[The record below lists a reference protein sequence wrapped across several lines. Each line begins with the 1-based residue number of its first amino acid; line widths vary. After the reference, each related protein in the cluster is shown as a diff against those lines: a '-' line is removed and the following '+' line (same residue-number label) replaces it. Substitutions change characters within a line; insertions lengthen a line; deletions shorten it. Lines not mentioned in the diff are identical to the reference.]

1 MARPHLDWQQLGSLQ
16 FSPCADQMGTLTEP
30 TMSQPI
36 MKFAYSATAA
46 NQTVP
51 VNAAPALALQP
62 QNEQPYESS
71 YFFPPILYLKTILK
85 TFGRKSNAF
94 NVLRHFSYQRCRWKT
109 RNMIT
114 IPSHVLFI
122 PSALHEYCNSDA
134 IVGAAGS
141 LQCSGFDYYFLL
153 TAADN
158 FRRQGLQ
165 HYATISPLHCSSAAH
180 SQYISLISW
189 GK

>member
-71 YFFPPILYLKTILK
+71 YFFPPHPLFENHLENLWPEKQCIQCPAPLFLPTVPMKGKKYDHNSIPRFIYSLCTSWILK
-85 TFGRKSNAF
+85 
-94 NVLRHFSYQRCRWKT
+94 QRCDCWGR
-109 RNMIT
+109 R
-114 IPSHVLFI
+114 F
-122 PSALHEYCNSDA
+122 SAMLGLRLLLSANS
-134 IVGAAGS
+134 
-141 LQCSGFDYYFLL
+141 C
-153 TAADN
+153 
-158 FRRQGLQ
+158 
-165 HYATISPLHCSSAAH
+165 
-180 SQYISLISW
+180 W
-189 GK
+189 

>member
-16 FSPCADQMGTLTEP
+16 FSPRANQMGTLTEP

-62 QNEQPYESS
+62 QNEQPYESRYFF
-71 YFFPPILYLKTILK
+71 YFFPPILNLKTILK

-94 NVLRHFSYQRCRWKT
+94 NVLRHFSYQRGRWKT

-114 IPSHVLFI
+114 ILSRILFI
-122 PSALHEYCNSDA
+122 PSALHEYCKSDA

-141 LQCSGFDYYFLL
+141 LQCSGSGYYFLL

-165 HYATISPLHCSSAAH
+165 HYATISPL
-180 SQYISLISW
+180 SL
-189 GK
+189 